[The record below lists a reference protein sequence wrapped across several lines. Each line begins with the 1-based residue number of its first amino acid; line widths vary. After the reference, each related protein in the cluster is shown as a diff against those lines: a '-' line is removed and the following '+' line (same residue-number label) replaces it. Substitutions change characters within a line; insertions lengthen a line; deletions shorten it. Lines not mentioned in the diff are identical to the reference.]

1 MEEPGMNVIH
11 ERHDDRTRIA
21 KLEGRID
28 STNCTEFETQLEAGV
43 DADAT
48 LVILD
53 FGEVNFISSAG
64 LRVVLKMAKQLRSRG
79 AKLGLCSLPTPIQ
92 QVLEV
97 SGFDRILPLYSSRA
111 EAVGT
116 RTVENPLERLRLPRE
131 FSLADVADNVKD
143 IALLTIEQ
151 HEFVNDRAL
160 PEETRQE
167 ALTKIE
173 TVLTDHLEELKRRRL
188 KILKDMFAL
197 ASRTLKETL

>member
-1 MEEPGMNVIH
+1 MKVIH

-21 KLEGRID
+21 RLEGRID
-28 STNCTEFETQLEAGV
+28 STNCTEFEAQLEAGADV
-43 DADAT
+43 DAT
-48 LVILD
+48 LVLLD
-53 FGEVNFISSAG
+53 FGEVSFISSAG
-64 LRVVLKMAKQLRSRG
+64 LRVVLKLAKQLRSRN

-97 SGFDRILPLYSSRA
+97 SGFDRILPIYASRA

-116 RTVENPLERLRLPRE
+116 RAVENPLERLRLPRE

-151 HEFVNDRAL
+151 HEFVNDRTL
-160 PEETRQE
+160 PEATRRK
-167 ALTKIE
+167 ALTRIE

-197 ASRTLKETL
+197 ASRTLEEAL

>member
-1 MEEPGMNVIH
+1 MNVIH

>member
-1 MEEPGMNVIH
+1 MNVIH

-64 LRVVLKMAKQLRSRG
+64 LRVVLKLAKQLRSRG

>member
-1 MEEPGMNVIH
+1 MNVIH

-167 ALTKIE
+167 GLTKIE